1 MKFICIYLIIA
12 AAIAAAPVPGTAGEG
27 GDDLVRIRSAIVRI
41 KNVSQRSDYG
51 SPWANLDFSVGRG
64 SGVIISGHRILT
76 SAHVTSDSRYL
87 EVEKEDCGTPYL
99 ARVTYIAHDCDL
111 ALVEVLDPEFFSGTS
126 YLDFHREVPALGS
139 MVEAYGFPA
148 GGRRITVTRGVVSR
162 IDYALYNHS
171 ARDEHLIVQID
182 AAVNPGNSGGPV
194 LKDGKIAGI
203 VFQAV
208 QPSENVG
215 HVIPITVIDRFLA
228 DIADG
233 RYDGYPDLGLI
244 TFNLLNPAY
253 REFVG
258 LPEGKT
264 GVVAGALIKG
274 HSARGIVLPGDIL
287 LAIDGHP
294 IRNDGT
300 ILLEG
305 ESRFLD
311 EVVERKQVGEEVVL
325 DLVRDGEEIS
335 LTVPL
340 RPARQRLRTWNE
352 YESLPEYLILAGLL
366 FQPLSREYLKTWSDD
381 WASRSDPRMLYYF
394 IYYKQD
400 RIYRERPE
408 IVVLSRVLAAPVNQ
422 YYAGLTQQVVD
433 RVNGIRITALA
444 DLEAAFA
451 QPRGGHHLIELAG
464 GQPPVVLEA
473 AAVEAEHDAILER
486 YRVPSDR
493 YLARP

>member
-1 MKFICIYLIIA
+1 MKAVLMVIA
-12 AAIAAAPVPGTAGEG
+12 AALAAVPARGPSGEG
-27 GDDLVRIRSAIVRI
+27 GEDLDRIRSAIVRLRNI
-41 KNVSQRSDYG
+41 SQRPDYG
-51 SPWANLDFSVGRG
+51 SPWVNQDFSVGRG
-64 SGVIISGHRILT
+64 SGVIISGNRILT
-76 SAHVTSDSRYL
+76 SAHVVSDSRYL
-87 EVEKEDCGTPYL
+87 ELEKEDCGTPYL
-99 ARVTYIAHDCDL
+99 ARVTHIAHDCDL
-111 ALVEVLDPEFFSGTS
+111 ALLEVLDPEFFSGTTD
-126 YLDFHREVPALGS
+126 LAFHREIPPLGS

-203 VFQAV
+203 VFQGV

-233 RYDGYPDLGLI
+233 RYDGYPDLGII

-253 REFVG
+253 REFTG
-258 LPEGKT
+258 LREGRT

-311 EVVERKQVGEEVVL
+311 EVVERKQVGEEVSL

-340 RPARQRLRTWNE
+340 RPGRQRLRTWNE
-352 YESLPEYLILAGLL
+352 YESLPEYILFAGLL
-366 FQPLSREYLKTWSDD
+366 FQPLSREYLKAWSDD
-381 WASRSDPRMLYYF
+381 WASLSDPRLLYYF

-408 IVVLSRVLAAPVNQ
+408 IVILSRVLPAQVNQ
-422 YYAGLTQQVVD
+422 YYSGLSQQVVD
-433 RVNGIRITALA
+433 RVNGRPIATLA

-451 QPRGGHHLIELAG
+451 RPLDGHHLIELAG
-464 GQPPVVLEA
+464 VQPPVVLEA
-473 AAVEAEHDAILER
+473 AAVEAEQAGILER

-493 YLARP
+493 YLPRP